1 MPVRTSTYRHGFGI
15 TLKPAHNCP
24 IVVAMKGDT
33 KNRIL
38 VASLLLFNEHGE
50 PQTTT
55 NEIAD
60 EVDISPGNLH
70 YHFRRKEHIVSAL
83 LDEFRVD
90 AGRVLAAPD
99 SDAVTLDD
107 FWVFLHHLLEF
118 AAAYR
123 FLFRDLE
130 TLTESYP
137 AVGHTLGHFAKG
149 LAAMFEIYLRHLA
162 DDGVLDMDDRDA
174 HLTARNFAVVALFSE
189 RFDRLTSARIDAD
202 ERALRIAGSILGTL
216 RPFARDAGDIDDLVG
231 RYAAAEPG

>member
-1 MPVRTSTYRHGFGI
+1 
-15 TLKPAHNCP
+15 
-24 IVVAMKGDT
+24 MKGNT

-70 YHFRRKEHIVSAL
+70 YHFRRKEHIVAAL
-83 LDEFRVD
+83 LDEFRAD
-90 AGRVLAAPD
+90 AGRVLNAPG
-99 SDAVTLDD
+99 SESVTLDD
-107 FWVFLHHLLEF
+107 FWIFLHHLLEF

-137 AVGHTLGHFAKG
+137 EVGRTLGHFAKG
-149 LAAMFEIYLRHLA
+149 LAAMFEIYLRHLSA
-162 DDGVLDMDDRDA
+162 DGVLDMGERDA
-174 HLTARNFAVVALFSE
+174 RLTARNFAVISLFSE
-189 RFDRLTSARIDAD
+189 RFDQLTNTRGDAD

-216 RPFARDAGDIDDLVG
+216 RPFATDAGHIDDLAG
-231 RYAAAEPG
+231 RYAGDERN